1 MDPFKKIADER
12 TSYQTVAEQF
22 YDDRL
27 DRPGLSKQDWPP
39 QIDRAAIDIKYGIA
53 IGKLKSKTDIGGTI
67 GRSDFGEATG
77 SYYVDGLKAIAGT
90 HSDLPSIISRYDPE
104 TIGETVF
111 KLNELRI
118 ELEKIEDDGKRI
130 SDLNRAI
137 EAIIEKLAT
146 RAARTATGRQQLQ
159 APEAVTDI
167 LQQLFSDP
175 STASYADELMTAIGN
190 IDMQEGLLGHL
201 DRPQMVTPL
210 WDHQREALANWYDA
224 GKQGYV
230 DMATAT
236 GKTVLGLA
244 AIAQQFGDLHPYD
257 AETIPD
263 ESAGQQRENVLI
275 VAGQDLLLEQWQ
287 SEFDEHLNIPR
298 DRMQPTGDGRRIELS
313 WGTIE
318 FRTAQDLLTTDR
330 LRAYDLVILDEAHRY
345 RRGTSG
351 DRGWRD
357 LFETLIDNAECL
369 LAMSGSIDQDWIG
382 DATARDALEG
392 NLTQCMEFTVA
403 DARAANVIA
412 DFSWNICYAASS
424 KGEALESV
432 AESTKTLAAV
442 YDDANHKFR
451 PRDLADD
458 IPDTVAETY
467 ETLRDLRA
475 FAHTKEGNKA
485 RETSAAFDTFATAAF
500 ARQPKRWQLS
510 PPNETIEQLLDPHVE
525 TEKAIVLAQSY
536 TQSESIGAELETAYG
551 SEFVTVPDRD
561 NDSHFEVIREFKQR
575 DAGVLIGPGEVFG
588 VGIDLPNVDVA
599 INLSKGGV
607 NASLVQ
613 RIGRVL
619 RNPSGAN
626 RAQFYQVITLP
637 ATPEAR
643 LAGEDGRRLL
653 RRASEFRALGA
664 RFRELPG
671 FVAVDAN
678 SKAALLE
685 LETNG
690 AMATR
695 KDHRDITEIVEDDVA
710 ADNLTSILDLITA
723 APPDRTEPTLTTEW
737 QPKSIEQHTDP
748 VRDAVEGTTA
758 NNDTEDQD
766 ETAHPV
772 SVTVRDQD
780 GDPLSG
786 VSVTASDGSFDFT
799 GTTDQQGGI
808 KIELPADIQAIT
820 LECDHPTYEPHLSRL
835 PIDGG
840 YTDTTVRLS
849 KDLET
854 DRDTDAPGTT
864 DTSTARTQP
873 MRTITVQ
880 LESDDGPITGATIT
894 PDGTATTA
902 GQTSAVGTCDL
913 KIPIDA
919 DQITLSIKHSDLH
932 IEAFTLDLSPEEHF
946 YTIQHQP
953 SDQDTASDDST
964 PDAPDDT
971 TDGDSQSPDDE
982 ANPNRSVVDGIMSR
996 LDL

>member
-1 MDPFKKIADER
+1 MDPFKKIVDER

-39 QIDRAAIDIKYGIA
+39 QIDRAATDIKYGIA
-53 IGKLKSKTDIGGTI
+53 IGKLKNKNDYGGTI
-67 GRSDFGEATG
+67 GRNDFGEAAG
-77 SYYVDGLKAIAGT
+77 GHYVDGLKAIAGT
-90 HSDLPSIISRYDPE
+90 HSDLPSIISRYESE

-111 KLNELRI
+111 KLSELRI
-118 ELEKIEDDGKRI
+118 ELEKIEDDGRRI

-146 RAARTATGRQQLQ
+146 RAAQTATGRQQLQ

-175 STASYADELMTAIGN
+175 STVAYADELMTAIDN

-257 AETIPD
+257 AESIPD
-263 ESAGQQRENVLI
+263 ESAGPRPEKVLI

-298 DRMQPTGDGRRIELS
+298 DRMQPTGDDRVIDLS

-318 FRTAQDLLTTDR
+318 FRTAQDLLTTER
-330 LRAYDLVILDEAHRY
+330 LQAYDLVILDEAHRY
-345 RRGTSG
+345 RRGTRG
-351 DRGWRD
+351 GRGWRD

-369 LAMSGSIDQDWIG
+369 LAMSGSIDQEWIG
-382 DATARDALEG
+382 DATAQDALEG

-403 DARAANVIA
+403 EARAANVIA

-424 KGEALESV
+424 KGDALDSV

-442 YDDANHKFR
+442 YDETNHKFR

-475 FAHTKEGNKA
+475 FAHSKEGNKA
-485 RETSAAFDTFATAAF
+485 RETSAAFDKFATAAF

-510 PPNETIEQLLDPHVE
+510 PPNETIEQLLDPHIE

-536 TQSESIGAELETAYG
+536 TQSESIGADLETAYG
-551 SEFVTVPDRD
+551 SDLVTVPDRN
-561 NDSHFEVIREFKQR
+561 NDSHFEVIREFKER
-575 DAGVLIGPGEVFG
+575 DSGVLIGPGEVFG

-643 LAGEDGRRLL
+643 LASEDGRRLL

-671 FVAVDAN
+671 FVAVDAI

-690 AMATR
+690 AMAAR
-695 KDHRDITEIVEDDVA
+695 KDHREISEIVGDDVA
-710 ADNLTSILDLITA
+710 ANNLRLLLDFITA
-723 APPDRTEPTLTTEW
+723 ADPDRTEPTLTTEW
-737 QPKSIEQHTDP
+737 HPESIEQHTEP
-748 VRDAVEGTTA
+748 VREAVEGTATGG
-758 NNDTEDQD
+758 DTDDQD
-766 ETAHPV
+766 DAVHPV
-772 SVTVRDQD
+772 SVTVVDRD
-780 GDPLSG
+780 GEAVPN
-786 VSVTASDGSFDFT
+786 VSVTASEGSFDFS
-799 GTTDQQGGI
+799 GTTDQHGGI
-808 KIELPADIQAIT
+808 KIELPASMQAIT
-820 LECDHPTYEPHLSRL
+820 LECEHPTYEPYLSRL
-835 PIDGG
+835 SIDGG
-840 YTDTTVRLS
+840 YTDTTIHLS
-849 KDLET
+849 KDL
-854 DRDTDAPGTT
+854 DAADDASALNTGDDPEPG
-864 DTSTARTQP
+864 TQP

-880 LESDDGPITGATIT
+880 LASDDSPVTGAIIT
-894 PDGTATTA
+894 PHGAA
-902 GQTSAVGTCDL
+902 SAESQTSAVGTCDI
-913 KIPIDA
+913 KIPVDD
-919 DQITLSIKHSDLH
+919 DQITLSVEHPDFH
-932 IEAFTLDLSPEEHF
+932 IEEFTLDISSGKHF
-946 YTIQHQP
+946 YTMQYHAT
-953 SDQDTASDDST
+953 DQDTETDDST
-964 PDAPDDT
+964 PASPDDT
-971 TDGDSQSPDDE
+971 TDADDESPGDE
-982 ANPNRSVVDGIMSR
+982 ANPNRSVVNGIMSR
-996 LDL
+996 LDF

>member
-1 MDPFKKIADER
+1 MDPFKDIADER
-12 TSYQTVAEQF
+12 TSYQSVAEQF

-27 DRPGLSKQDWPP
+27 DQKGLSKQDWPP
-39 QIDRAAIDIKYGIA
+39 QIDRAATDIKYGIA
-53 IGKLKSKTDIGGTI
+53 IGKLRNKTDIGGTI

-77 SYYVDGLKAIAGT
+77 GYYVDGLKAIASN

-104 TIGETVF
+104 IIGETVF

-146 RAARTATGRQQLQ
+146 RAAETATGRQKLQ
-159 APEAVTDI
+159 TPEAVTDI

-175 STASYADELMTAIGN
+175 STASYADELMKAIGN
-190 IDMQEGLLGHL
+190 IDLQEGLLGHL

-210 WDHQREALANWYDA
+210 WDHQREALANWYNA

-257 AETIPD
+257 AEAIPD
-263 ESAGQQRENVLI
+263 ESAGEQRENVLI

-298 DRMQPTGDGRRIELS
+298 DRMQPTGDGRTIELS

-403 DARAANVIA
+403 DARDANVIA
-412 DFSWNICYAASS
+412 DFSWNICYAASA
-424 KGEALESV
+424 KGDALESV

-442 YDDANHKFR
+442 YDEDTHKFR
-451 PRDLADD
+451 PRDLDD
-458 IPDTVAETY
+458 DVPDTVAETY

-475 FAHTKEGNKA
+475 FAHTREGNKA

-525 TEKAIVLAQSY
+525 NDKAIVLAQSY
-536 TQSESIGAELETAYG
+536 TQSESIGADLSTAYG
-551 SEFVTVPDRD
+551 SDFVTVPNRD
-561 NDSHFEVIREFKQR
+561 SDSHFEVIREFKQR
-575 DAGVLIGPGEVFG
+575 DEGVLIGPGEVFG

-695 KDHRDITEIVEDDVA
+695 KDHRDIAEIVEDDVA
-710 ADNLTSILDLITA
+710 AENLTSILEAITA
-723 APPDRTEPTLTTEW
+723 AAPDRSEPTLTIEW
-737 QPKSIEQHTDP
+737 QPESIEQHTDP
-748 VRDAVEGTTA
+748 VRDAVEGTST
-758 NNDTEDQD
+758 DTDQD
-766 ETAHPV
+766 ATPHPV

-780 GDPLSG
+780 GDPLPG
-786 VSVTASDGSFDFT
+786 VSVTASEGSFDFT

-808 KIELPADIQAIT
+808 RIELPTDIQAIT

-840 YTDTTVRLS
+840 YTNTTIRLS
-849 KDLET
+849 KDLEA
-854 DRDTDAPGTT
+854 DPDTETPDPTEI
-864 DTSTARTQP
+864 STAEPQP

-880 LESDDGPITGATIT
+880 LASDDGPITGATVI
-894 PDGTATTA
+894 PDGTAAA

-913 KIPIDA
+913 KVPVDA
-919 DQITLSIKHSDLH
+919 DDIDLSVEHPDLH
-932 IEAFTLDLSPEEHF
+932 IETFTLDISSEEHF
-946 YTIQHQP
+946 YTIQHHP
-953 SDQDTASDDST
+953 SDHNTASDGST
-964 PDAPDDT
+964 PDAPDT
-971 TDGDSQSPDDE
+971 TTSDDDDAEPADDE

>member
-1 MDPFKKIADER
+1 
-12 TSYQTVAEQF
+12 
-22 YDDRL
+22 
-27 DRPGLSKQDWPP
+27 
-39 QIDRAAIDIKYGIA
+39 
-53 IGKLKSKTDIGGTI
+53 
-67 GRSDFGEATG
+67 
-77 SYYVDGLKAIAGT
+77 
-90 HSDLPSIISRYDPE
+90 
-104 TIGETVF
+104 
-111 KLNELRI
+111 LRI
-118 ELEKIEDDGKRI
+118 ELEKVEDDGKRI

-146 RAARTATGRQQLQ
+146 RAAQTATGRQQLQ
-159 APEAVTDI
+159 APEAVTEI

-175 STASYADELMTAIGN
+175 STASYADDLMTAIN
-190 IDMQEGLLGHL
+190 EIDMQEGLLGHL

-210 WDHQREALANWYDA
+210 WDHQREALANWYDT

-257 AETIPD
+257 AESIPD
-263 ESAGQQRENVLI
+263 ESAGEQPEHVLI

-298 DRMQPTGDGRRIELS
+298 DRMQPTGDGRTIELS

-330 LRAYDLVILDEAHRY
+330 LRSYELVILDEAHRY

-351 DRGWRD
+351 EHGWRD
-357 LFETLIDNAECL
+357 LFETLTNNAKCL
-369 LAMSGSIDQDWIG
+369 LAMSGSIDQDWLG

-403 DARAANVIA
+403 DAREANVIA
-412 DFSWNICYAASS
+412 DFSWNICYAAST

-442 YDDANHKFR
+442 YDEANHKFR

-458 IPDTVAETY
+458 VPDTVAETY

-485 RETSAAFDTFATAAF
+485 RETSAAFDKFATAAF

-525 TEKAIVLAQSY
+525 NEKAIVLAQSY
-536 TQSESIGAELETAYG
+536 TQSESIGAALSAAYI
-551 SEFVTVPDRD
+551 SDFVTVPDRND
-561 NDSHFEVIREFKQR
+561 DSHFEVIREFKQR

-588 VGIDLPNVDVA
+588 VGIDLPNVDIA

-626 RAQFYQVITLP
+626 RAQFYQVIMLP
-637 ATPEAR
+637 ATPDAR

-671 FVAVDAN
+671 FVAVDAT
-678 SKAALLE
+678 SKSALLE

-690 AMATR
+690 AMAAR
-695 KDHRDITEIVEDDVA
+695 KDHRDTIEIVGDDVA
-710 ADNLTSILDLITA
+710 ADNLTSILDVITA
-723 APPDRTEPTLTTEW
+723 ANSERTEPALTTEW
-737 QPKSIEQHTDP
+737 HSKSIEPHTEP
-748 VRDAVEGTTA
+748 VRDAVEGTATGS
-758 NNDTEDQD
+758 NMEDQD
-766 ETAHPV
+766 EVTHPV
-772 SVTVRDQD
+772 SVTVRDRD
-780 GDPLSG
+780 GNPVPD
-786 VSVTASDGSFDFT
+786 VSVTASEGSFDFT
-799 GTTDQQGGI
+799 GTTDQHGGI
-808 KIELPADIQAIT
+808 RIELPAEIQAIT
-820 LECDHPTYEPHLSRL
+820 LEFDHQNYEPHLSRL

-840 YTDTTVRLS
+840 YTDTTIRLS
-849 KDLET
+849 KDLEA
-854 DRDTDAPGTT
+854 DLDTESPGMT
-864 DTSTARTQP
+864 DTSTAGTQP

-880 LESDDGPITGATIT
+880 LASDDGPITGATIT
-894 PDGTATTA
+894 PDGIASA
-902 GQTSAVGTCDL
+902 SGQTSAVGTCDI
-913 KIPIDA
+913 KVPAEA
-919 DQITLSIKHSDLH
+919 DQINLSVEHPDPY
-932 IEAFTLDLSPEEHF
+932 IEDFTLDISSTKHF
-946 YTIQHQP
+946 YTIQYHP
-953 SDQDTASDDST
+953 TDQDTRSDDST
-964 PDAPDDT
+964 SESPDDT
-971 TDGDSQSPDDE
+971 TDSDEKPADDE
-982 ANPNRSVVDGIMSR
+982 ENPNRSVVDGIMSR